1 MANRQG
7 KFQTPRTPVPPR
19 RNDAGQRRRRRGP
32 NPLFIILVAVFCI
45 ALIAVTAIL
54 IHMGKARSDFRKLSE
69 MVEENAT
76 ATAAPVETT
85 PPETQSTGPTTETT
99 VPTEPEPTE
108 PVMLAKYAPLYEQ
121 NHDLFGWLRIDGT
134 VIDYPVMHTP
144 TDPEK
149 YLHTNFKR
157 EYSFGGIP
165 FIDANCSA
173 DSDNLLIYGH
183 NMHDG
188 SMFGQ
193 LVRYRDED
201 FYKAHPTFTFD
212 TLYEGGTWQVVA
224 AVDTALGADALPYYT
239 FFDADTKL
247 DWQHRVRAITEKAL
261 YDTGVMPEYGAQL
274 LTLSTCGDT
283 HPDTDARFALLA
295 VRIN

>member
-1 MANRQG
+1 MPKRYRKLRGDTAYYP
-7 KFQTPRTPVPPR
+7 FAARTGLR
-19 RNDAGQRRRRRGP
+19 ARQRRHVRVLRGAG
-32 NPLFIILVAVFCI
+32 LAALALAAVLLVRQTVFRGGQPD
-45 ALIAVTAIL
+45 ALADTQRADASA
-54 IHMGKARSDFRKLSE
+54 HTTPE
-69 MVEENAT
+69 
-76 ATAAPVETT
+76 TAA
-85 PPETQSTGPTTETT
+85 
-99 VPTEPEPTE
+99 VPAAAAGEILPRYR
-108 PVMLAKYAPLYEQ
+108 ALYEK
-121 NHDLFGWLRIDGT
+121 NPDLIGWLRIDGT
-134 VIDYPVMHTP
+134 DIDLPVVQTP
-144 TDPEK
+144 GDNEYYLRRGFDRFYAVGGTLFLDERCSVSTDAP
-149 YLHTNFKR
+149 T
-157 EYSFGGIP
+157 
-165 FIDANCSA
+165 ANW
-173 DSDNLLIYGH
+173 LIYGH

-224 AVDTALGADALPYYT
+224 AVDTALGADTLPYYT

-295 VRIN
+295 VRID

>member
-1 MANRQG
+1 MWR
-7 KFQTPRTPVPPR
+7 PRFAHSWKR
-19 RNDAGQRRRRRGP
+19 
-32 NPLFIILVAVFCI
+32 
-45 ALIAVTAIL
+45 LI
-54 IHMGKARSDFRKLSE
+54 
-69 MVEENAT
+69 
-76 ATAAPVETT
+76 
-85 PPETQSTGPTTETT
+85 
-99 VPTEPEPTE
+99 
-108 PVMLAKYAPLYEQ
+108 
-121 NHDLFGWLRIDGT
+121 GWLRIDGT
-134 VIDYPVMHTP
+134 DIDLPVVQTP
-144 TDPEK
+144 GDNEY
-149 YLHTNFKR
+149 YLRRGFDR
-157 EYSFGGIP
+157 FYAVGGTL
-165 FIDANCSA
+165 FLDERCSVSA
-173 DSDNLLIYGH
+173 DAPTANWLIYGH

-193 LVRYRDED
+193 LVRYRNED

-283 HPDTDARFALLA
+283 RPDTDARFALLA
-295 VRIN
+295 VRID